1 MDSMT
6 ATIVSVVSVLTV
18 FMCTLS
24 AYRVYR
30 SFKEEPRMKVS
41 RSDNDLQ
48 NMIQSDLEAA
58 RSSNEYSSETSVGV

>member
-1 MDSMT
+1 MDPMGIAVIS
-6 ATIVSVVSVLTV
+6 AVSVLTI

-24 AYRVYR
+24 VYR
-30 SFKEEPRMKVS
+30 IYESLKQPKLKIS
-41 RSDNDLQ
+41 RSDNDLR

>member
-24 AYRVYR
+24 AYRVYKV
-30 SFKEEPRMKVS
+30 FKEEPRMKVS

>member
-1 MDSMT
+1 MDPMGIAVIS
-6 ATIVSVVSVLTV
+6 AVSVLTI

-24 AYRVYR
+24 AYRIYE
-30 SFKEEPRMKVS
+30 SLKQPKLKIS

>member
-1 MDSMT
+1 MDPMGIAVIS
-6 ATIVSVVSVLTV
+6 AVSVLTI

-24 AYRVYR
+24 VYR
-30 SFKEEPRMKVS
+30 IYESLKQPKLKIS